1 MNAPK
6 SLKLEVII
14 PAYRMH
20 TQTFLNVLD
29 GITEEDALKRIDG
42 RTNHIIWMAGNYVN
56 VRYAIA
62 HILGEATEDP
72 YEDLFFMGKALD
84 ESFSYPSLKELKDSF
99 HAVSPKAYQ
108 KLLEATD
115 EQLSEMFPINMNIPF
130 IKEDKLNFI
139 GMCIGR
145 QDYLCG
151 QMGLMRRLLDYPGM
165 KYDTDN
171 NILY

>member
-42 RTNHIIWMAGNYVN
+42 RTNHIIWMAGNYLN

-72 YEDLFFMGKALD
+72 YQDLFFMERHWMKA
-84 ESFSYPSLKELKDSF
+84 
-99 HAVSPKAYQ
+99 
-108 KLLEATD
+108 
-115 EQLSEMFPINMNIPF
+115 FPI
-130 IKEDKLNFI
+130 
-139 GMCIGR
+139 
-145 QDYLCG
+145 
-151 QMGLMRRLLDYPGM
+151 LL
-165 KYDTDN
+165 
-171 NILY
+171 

>member
-1 MNAPK
+1 
-6 SLKLEVII
+6 
-14 PAYRMH
+14 
-20 TQTFLNVLD
+20 
-29 GITEEDALKRIDG
+29 
-42 RTNHIIWMAGNYVN
+42 
-56 VRYAIA
+56 
-62 HILGEATEDP
+62 
-72 YEDLFFMGKALD
+72 MGKALD
-84 ESFSYPSLKELKDSF
+84 ENFSYPYLKELKESF

-151 QMGLMRRLLDYPGM
+151 QMGLMRRLLGYPGM

>member
-1 MNAPK
+1 MTFVLCRSLFSKAPFYKELNRLIVIDDNGNKDVTK

-62 HILGEATEDP
+62 HVLGEVTEDP
-72 YEDLFFMGKALD
+72 YQDLFFMGKALD
-84 ESFSYPSLKELKDSF
+84 ESFSYPSLKITFHYNIDSMP
-99 HAVSPKAYQ
+99 V
-108 KLLEATD
+108 
-115 EQLSEMFPINMNIPF
+115 II
-130 IKEDKLNFI
+130 
-139 GMCIGR
+139 
-145 QDYLCG
+145 
-151 QMGLMRRLLDYPGM
+151 
-165 KYDTDN
+165 
-171 NILY
+171 

>member
-1 MNAPK
+1 
-6 SLKLEVII
+6 
-14 PAYRMH
+14 
-20 TQTFLNVLD
+20 
-29 GITEEDALKRIDG
+29 
-42 RTNHIIWMAGNYVN
+42 
-56 VRYAIA
+56 
-62 HILGEATEDP
+62 
-72 YEDLFFMGKALD
+72 MGKALD
-84 ESFSYPSLKELKDSF
+84 EGFSYPSLKRIERQLSCCF
-99 HAVSPKAYQ
+99 PKAYQ

-151 QMGLMRRLLDYPGM
+151 QMGLMRRLLNYPGM

>member
-1 MNAPK
+1 MLFL
-6 SLKLEVII
+6 LK
-14 PAYRMH
+14 
-20 TQTFLNVLD
+20 T
-29 GITEEDALKRIDG
+29 
-42 RTNHIIWMAGNYVN
+42 
-56 VRYAIA
+56 
-62 HILGEATEDP
+62 
-72 YEDLFFMGKALD
+72 
-84 ESFSYPSLKELKDSF
+84 
-99 HAVSPKAYQ
+99 YQ

-151 QMGLMRRLLDYPGM
+151 QMGLMRRLLGYPGM